1 MLLFYYNSS
10 EPGKTISYKGDI
22 IVIIIISSLF
32 SVDLKIAFTK
42 QYKANSRQPQM

>member
-1 MLLFYYNSS
+1 MLLFHYNSS

-22 IVIIIISSLF
+22 IVIIISSLF

-42 QYKANSRQPQM
+42 QYKANSHQTQI